1 MNSKMKRSSIY
12 SGNAILYKTCTKDAN
27 GWVFNLIGDCIV
39 NVNTIEGK
47 NLTPEQAKVFASLI
61 KAGCYGVK
69 GMMCKH
75 VSPEIALLIGTKFSE
90 LDESAKRLAIDD
102 YDTFYLVNSP
112 LIKDTE
118 RLSLALDAMK
128 EGVFVLD
135 EFDDIERVNTDTL
148 KEIVCQARKGENIC
162 LRIRKDLKMYPSL
175 HIEKR
180 NLDRGEGYEILRYEY

>member
-1 MNSKMKRSSIY
+1 M
-12 SGNAILYKTCTKDAN
+12 
-27 GWVFNLIGDCIV
+27 FNLTGDCIV
-39 NVNTIEGK
+39 NVDTMEGK
-47 NLTPEQAKVFASLI
+47 NLTPGQAQIFASII
-61 KAGCYGVK
+61 KAGCYGAK
-69 GMMCKH
+69 GIMCKH
-75 VSPEIALLIGTKFSE
+75 VSPEIAHLIAKKLLE

-162 LRIRKDLKMYPSL
+162 HRIRKDLNMYPSL
-175 HIEKR
+175 HIEGC